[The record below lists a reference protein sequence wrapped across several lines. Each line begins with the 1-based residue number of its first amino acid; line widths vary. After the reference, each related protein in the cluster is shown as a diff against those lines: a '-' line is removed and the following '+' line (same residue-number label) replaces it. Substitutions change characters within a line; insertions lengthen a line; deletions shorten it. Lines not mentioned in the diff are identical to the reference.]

1 MKEYGPD
8 IFMVAINNKPR
19 SQDEKI
25 DQIVYD

>member
-8 IFMVAINNKPR
+8 NFMVVINNKPR

-25 DQIVYD
+25 DKVVYD